1 MKYWKI
7 NLAQSKSFDLDI
19 VSYYN
24 MNEDIIEIMRLQK
37 TEIDWD
43 DMYTIKDAKQRF
55 NDGLFCHI
63 LFDNDYP
70 IGIRWFYE
78 VRPNLY
84 GFNYFISKSRPDGIS
99 HKFFEQS
106 NRTLYNKG
114 YQTLTAYC
122 DDWNDKM
129 WNRVNKTNGFQP
141 ISVHMFKD
149 MIGAAKKK
157 TYF

>member
-1 MKYWKI
+1 MIMNYRKI
-7 NLAQSKSFDLDI
+7 
-19 VSYYN
+19 
-24 MNEDIIEIMRLQK
+24 
-37 TEIDWD
+37 
-43 DMYTIKDAKQRF
+43 
-55 NDGLFCHI
+55 
-63 LFDNDYP
+63 
-70 IGIRWFYE
+70 
-78 VRPNLY
+78 
-84 GFNYFISKSRPDGIS
+84 
-99 HKFFEQS
+99 
-106 NRTLYNKG
+106 NKG